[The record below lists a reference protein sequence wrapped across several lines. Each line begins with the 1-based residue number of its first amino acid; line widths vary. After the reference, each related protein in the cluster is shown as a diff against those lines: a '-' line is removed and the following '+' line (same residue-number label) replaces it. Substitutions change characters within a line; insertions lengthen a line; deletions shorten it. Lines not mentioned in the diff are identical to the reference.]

1 MKDKIDCNVIANQ
14 FFANASSL
22 ISSMSFYALTHAIQK
37 SVADYREI
45 LKFALVVKIIEEYQ
59 LYILYISNVSL

>member
-37 SVADYREI
+37 SVADTWR
-45 LKFALVVKIIEEYQ
+45 F
-59 LYILYISNVSL
+59 

>member
-22 ISSMSFYALTHAIQK
+22 ISSMSFYELTHAIQK
-37 SVADYREI
+37 SVADTWR
-45 LKFALVVKIIEEYQ
+45 F
-59 LYILYISNVSL
+59 